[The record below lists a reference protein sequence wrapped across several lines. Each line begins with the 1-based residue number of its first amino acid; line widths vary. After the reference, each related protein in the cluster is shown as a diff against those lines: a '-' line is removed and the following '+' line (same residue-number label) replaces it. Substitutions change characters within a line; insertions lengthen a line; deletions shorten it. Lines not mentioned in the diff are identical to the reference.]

1 MSLAFIAFCLWLVA
15 TASVGYL
22 PAALRPRAR
31 LGLIG
36 LSLPIIL
43 AAFLTQGWF
52 PGLCALLGALTMF
65 PAPVQ
70 MLVELGQARIASLR
84 RVGTTA

>member
-1 MSLAFIAFCLWLVA
+1 MSLAFYAFCLWLVA
-15 TASVGYL
+15 TSLVARL
-22 PAALRPRAR
+22 PAALRPRVR

-52 PGLCALLGALTMF
+52 PGLCALSGVLTMF
-65 PAPVQ
+65 PAPLL
-70 MLVELGQARIASLR
+70 MLIELAQVRLAGLR
-84 RVGTTA
+84 RAGSTA